1 VRNLIAVILW
11 AALAVH
17 AAPQPQTVDLDKPGA
32 LEALKTNKPEHY
44 AKVVESM
51 EKVQAVPISANGQQ
65 DLRLEVQKPDP
76 TRRQIETSHPAK
88 TRMTIP
94 VDDTQYRITVTYT
107 KNPATI
113 VPAK

>member
-11 AALAVH
+11 ASLAVH
-17 AAPQPQTVDLDKPGA
+17 AAPQPQTIDLDKPGA
-32 LEALKTNKPEHY
+32 LETLRKSKPEHY

-51 EKVQAVPISANGQQ
+51 EKVQAVPISAQGQQ
-65 DLRLEVQKPDP
+65 DLRLEVRKPDP

-94 VDDTQYRITVTYT
+94 IDETQYRITVTYT
-107 KNPATI
+107 KDPATV